1 MWHLNWVLIS
11 TDLTNLS
18 CPYVALAK
26 SFSFVHASAV
36 SSSIQDSFEPSH
48 SANTVLPSSFSKQAI
63 WGNTGYPPHCL
74 WIFSVCVSVC
84 WRFWRRFTWAMVA
97 EHTASGFMAPYLR
110 VALASSTSLLSHSE
124 DKKIASTLVRSPLC
138 PSTGCPC
145 VAALHIL
152 AKVDHN

>member
-1 MWHLNWVLIS
+1 M
-11 TDLTNLS
+11 LS
-18 CPYVALAK
+18 LQSLLALFTLLPSHRAYK
-26 SFSFVHASAV
+26 TALSRAFQQTRFCRAV
-36 SSSIQDSFEPSH
+36 S
-48 SANTVLPSSFSKQAI
+48 ANKQYEQTQATPLTVY
-63 WGNTGYPPHCL
+63 G
-74 WIFSVCVSVC
+74 FSVCVCLCVGGFDVGSC
-84 WRFWRRFTWAMVA
+84 
-97 EHTASGFMAPYLR
+97 EQTASGFMAPYLR